1 MIAANNKALIIFLS
15 PVKKNTNIKN
25 RTSAVMNPIETNII
39 RNNFISCL
47 FCKDRD
53 YLINFKN

>member
-1 MIAANNKALIIFLS
+1 MIAANNKVPIIFLS

-25 RTSAVMNPIETNII
+25 NISATMNPIETNII

-53 YLINFKN
+53 YSINFKN